1 MEFHIKL
8 SIYFEITDAELYGG
22 EDSIGYASS
31 GVEIF
36 QINYEKDN
44 LFNKKELMEKYIDD
58 QAKAM
63 AAMAKVPIEN
73 VRVISKEEYEINADD
88 E

>member
-22 EDSIGYASS
+22 KDSVGYAST
-31 GVEIF
+31 GIEIF
-36 QINYEKDN
+36 HINYEKDN
-44 LFNKKELMEKYIDD
+44 LFNKKELMEKYING

-73 VRVISKEEYEINADD
+73 VRVISKEEYEINTDD
-88 E
+88 D